1 MHGFDVGDLERRLVR
16 AESSAA
22 AIPWADRK
30 VARHRASL
38 RVRVSLCDL
47 IRQRLQAMGI
57 DPKCAIALRLGERA
71 AAELAGIPDT
81 PELRASD
88 AAPPTGPVLRRQK
101 IDWIEKLP
109 GSPTAWW
116 SGLVA
121 ARSRFCK
128 CLARRVTRI
137 RDGFRSGRPDGMRYF
152 RR

>member
-16 AESSAA
+16 AEISAA

-38 RVRVSLCDL
+38 RVQVSLCDL

-88 AAPPTGPVLRRQK
+88 AAPTGPNSSEAKDRLDRK
-101 IDWIEKLP
+101 IARIADRMVERFGRGEEPVDLANA
-109 GSPTAWW
+109 SLVELLAFVTAF
-116 SGLVA
+116 GPA
-121 ARSRFCK
+121 AQT
-128 CLARRVTRI
+128 A
-137 RDGFRSGRPDGMRYF
+137 
-152 RR
+152 

>member
-1 MHGFDVGDLERRLVR
+1 MHGFDVGDLERRLAR
-16 AESSAA
+16 AEISAA

-88 AAPPTGPVLRRQK
+88 AAPPTGPN
-101 IDWIEKLP
+101 
-109 GSPTAWW
+109 S
-116 SGLVA
+116 S
-121 ARSRFCK
+121 
-128 CLARRVTRI
+128 
-137 RDGFRSGRPDGMRYF
+137 
-152 RR
+152 